1 MSKKPVIA
9 SDWSGHKD
17 FLSKDL
23 AILVNGS
30 LTDVPKESFPKDMY
44 INGAKW
50 FTANYQQTSAILKD
64 VYSNYK
70 KYKINAE
77 KLTMVNKS
85 KFSLKKMTKDLGVLL
100 DKYVPEFPKEVKLE
114 LPKLKKVG
122 AKGDAGQTNQPT
134 PEMKLPKL
142 KRV

>member
-1 MSKKPVIA
+1 
-9 SDWSGHKD
+9 
-17 FLSKDL
+17 
-23 AILVNGS
+23 
-30 LTDVPKESFPKDMY
+30 MY

-122 AKGDAGQTNQPT
+122 AGAKGDAGQTNQPT